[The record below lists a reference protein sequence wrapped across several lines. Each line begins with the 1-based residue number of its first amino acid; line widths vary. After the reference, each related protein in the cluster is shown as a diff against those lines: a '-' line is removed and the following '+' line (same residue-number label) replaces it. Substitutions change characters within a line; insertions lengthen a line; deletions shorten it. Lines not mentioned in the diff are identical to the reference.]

1 MWQDCSQWTGH
12 TFAMRTRSAILI
24 ASATML
30 TAATLAGCS
39 SQDTSATTNLL
50 GTWVGTYAFP
60 TITHG
65 TETSS
70 LSIVITKQEGVLLWG
85 TEKWTNQGKD
95 LEAALVGSAA
105 PSNDQITLAEVGG
118 SFNGF
123 VKDSTMSLQF
133 VRTEDPPTAFYVT
146 LTRKSL

>member
-1 MWQDCSQWTGH
+1 MWQERSQWTGH

-24 ASATML
+24 ASGLTLLAT
-30 TAATLAGCS
+30 TLAGCS

-50 GTWVGTYAFP
+50 GTWTGSYEFP
-60 TITHG
+60 SVTNGIEKSPLT
-65 TETSS
+65 
-70 LSIVITKQEGVLLWG
+70 IVITRQEGPLLWG
-85 TEKWTNQGKD
+85 TEKWTNKGQN

-105 PSNDQITLAEVGG
+105 PEGNQITLAEVGG

-133 VRTEDPPTAFYVT
+133 VRTDDPPTAFYAT
-146 LTRKSL
+146 LTRASL

>member
-1 MWQDCSQWTGH
+1 
-12 TFAMRTRSAILI
+12 MRTRSAILI

-30 TAATLAGCS
+30 TAATVAGCS
-39 SQDTSATTNLL
+39 SQDTSAATNLV
-50 GTWVGTYAFP
+50 GTWSGTYSYP
-60 TITHG
+60 SVTHG

-85 TEKWTNQGKD
+85 TEKWTNQGNN

-105 PSNDQITLAEVGG
+105 PSNGQITLAEVGG

-123 VKDSTMSLQF
+123 VQDSTMSLQF
-133 VRTEDPPTAFYVT
+133 VRTDDPPTAFYVT
-146 LTRKSL
+146 LTRTSL

>member
-1 MWQDCSQWTGH
+1 
-12 TFAMRTRSAILI
+12 MRTRSAILI

-30 TAATLAGCS
+30 TAATVAGCS
-39 SQDTSATTNLL
+39 SQDTSAATNLV
-50 GTWVGTYAFP
+50 GTWSGTYSYP
-60 TITHG
+60 SVTHG

-85 TEKWTNQGKD
+85 TEKWTNQGKN

-105 PSNDQITLAEVGG
+105 PSNGQITLAEVGG

-123 VKDSTMSLQF
+123 VQDSTMSLQF
-133 VRTEDPPTAFYVT
+133 VRTDDPPTAFYVT
-146 LTRKSL
+146 LTRTSL